1 MYKARHKDYEV
12 SNMNIVIV
20 GLGEVGRY
28 ITDVLVT
35 EGHNIVVID
44 LDRERLNSVDE
55 SLDVMSLNGHAGSE
69 KTLKEARVETADL
82 FIAVTDNCEVNMLSS
97 IRAKELGAKVTVARV
112 ADAEYF
118 DGEKAILHNV
128 MGIDLMINPGALV
141 AMEMHKIIR
150 SANAIA
156 IQDFADNRIE
166 MIQLPIDYKSRSVV
180 DHLIKDLKMPENT
193 LIAAIIRA
201 NEIMVPGGMDMLE
214 SGDDVMVVGKIEQIP
229 SVEKLFGQQRRR
241 FTKRV
246 FVVGGT
252 EIGRTLAQML
262 ARDGIEVVLFEKDR
276 ARCIELSES
285 LPQSVVIIN
294 GDGTDVE
301 ILEEERADHADVIVA
316 VSPEDEVNI
325 MTGLLAKQIGASR
338 IVAVVHKPDYAKV
351 CERLGFDATLSPRR
365 EVAKHVLKWVR
376 MGEVVEVSPVLDGKG
391 EFLEFIV
398 PKHARIVGEAI
409 RKIGFPKGANICAIV
424 SGDRAYVPDGND
436 IIHPNDRVIVFTT
449 PKIRKEVEKAF
460 KKKSVFSALGG

>member
-1 MYKARHKDYEV
+1 
-12 SNMNIVIV
+12 MNIVIV
-20 GLGEVGRY
+20 GMGEVGRY
-28 ITDVLVT
+28 ITDVLVS

-44 LDRERLNSVDE
+44 LDRERLNSVEE

-69 KTLKEARVETADL
+69 KTLKEARIETADL
-82 FIAVTDNCEVNMLSS
+82 FIAVTDNSEVNMLSA
-97 IRAKELGAKVTVARV
+97 IRAKELGATITIARV
-112 ADAEYF
+112 ANPEYF
-118 DGEKAILHNV
+118 DGEQAIIHNI
-128 MGIDLMINPGALV
+128 MGIDLVVNPQALV

-166 MIQLPIDYKSRSVV
+166 MIQLPVDYKSKSVV
-180 DHLIKDLKMPENT
+180 DHFLKDLKMPENT
-193 LIAAIIRA
+193 LIAAIIRE
-201 NEIMVPGGMDMLE
+201 NEIMVPGGMDQLE
-214 SGDDVMVVGKIEQIP
+214 SGDEVMVVGKIEQIP
-229 SVEKLFGQQRRR
+229 AVEKLFGQQRRR

-246 FVVGGT
+246 FMVGGT
-252 EIGRTLAQML
+252 EIGRKLATML

-276 ARCIELSES
+276 ARCVELSET

-294 GDGTDVE
+294 GDGTDVDQ
-301 ILEEERADHADVIVA
+301 LEEERADNADVIVA

-325 MTGLLAKQIGASR
+325 MTGLLAKQIGAPR

-398 PKHARIVGEAI
+398 PKQARIVGEAI
-409 RKIGFPKGANICAIV
+409 AKVGFPKGANICAIV
-424 SGDRAYVPDGND
+424 SGDRAFVPRGND
-436 IIHPNDRVIVFTT
+436 VIHENDRVIVFTT

-460 KKKSVFSALGG
+460 QKKTIFSHLIG